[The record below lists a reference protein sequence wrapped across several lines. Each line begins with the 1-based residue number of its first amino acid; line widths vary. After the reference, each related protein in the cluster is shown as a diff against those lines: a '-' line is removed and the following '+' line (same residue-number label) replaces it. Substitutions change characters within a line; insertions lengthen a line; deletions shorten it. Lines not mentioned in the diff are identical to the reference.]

1 MAEPLAVALHA
12 IRRLRLEAGRP
23 VLVVGCGTIGG
34 LAALLLSRLHD
45 GPLLVVDRNSAR
57 RALVARVTGATALEL
72 ASATLRVVTGGKPV
86 LYAIEATGSTV
97 ALRALMECLD
107 PGATLALVGIS
118 HGDLPIDP
126 NWFVEREMA
135 FVGCHAFNT
144 ELVDA
149 IGLLDPLAP
158 ELLNFVD
165 AEIDLDAVPAAY
177 TRLVAG
183 ANAGLKTIVRP

>member
-1 MAEPLAVALHA
+1 
-12 IRRLRLEAGRP
+12 
-23 VLVVGCGTIGG
+23 
-34 LAALLLSRLHD
+34 
-45 GPLLVVDRNSAR
+45 
-57 RALVARVTGATALEL
+57 
-72 ASATLRVVTGGKPV
+72 
-86 LYAIEATGSTV
+86 
-97 ALRALMECLD
+97 
-107 PGATLALVGIS
+107 
-118 HGDLPIDP
+118 
-126 NWFVEREMA
+126 MA